1 MFYNVFY
8 DVQIYFVMFGG
19 IFSSFYLTLI
29 KYFTN
34 IIIFLYFH
42 DICDVLVVYIW
53 CSMLYLAM
61 FV

>member
-42 DICDVLVVYIW
+42 DICDVLVVYI
-53 CSMLYLAM
+53 
-61 FV
+61 